1 MSAPALDFAVVSAA
15 AAHADSSIS
24 RAQAKPEWIAT
35 EFSLMISLAASR
47 HYVDAAV
54 DKQRFAREA
63 TRIRGREVR
72 AREADVHDV
81 DQLANRRFA
90 RRLGEQQIEVFEPAR
105 GARLERPRRNRVHPD
120 LFGAELKREV

>member
-54 DKQRFAREA
+54 DEQRLARQPP
-63 TRIRGREVR
+63 RIGCREVS
-72 AREADVHDV
+72 AGKSDVHDV
-81 DQLANRRFA
+81 DQFTDRRFA
-90 RRLGEQQIEVFEPAR
+90 RRLGEQQVE
-105 GARLERPRRNRVHPD
+105 
-120 LFGAELKREV
+120 